1 MLAWDCQDAAFF
13 TLHNL
18 APEYRFQSGNSNGQT
33 RSHPGHSAEENLIIR
48 CRDCRGSLPQRKD

>member
-1 MLAWDCQDAAFF
+1 MLAKGCQDA

-18 APEYRFQSGNSNGQT
+18 PQNNDYRSGNANGQT

-48 CRDCRGSLPQRKD
+48 CRDCRGSQPQRKD